1 MENNL
6 LYRVKEQ
13 YDNLKL
19 RDYLKH
25 YENLS
30 SRMIKSAGIQKRIK
44 VNGKV
49 EKLNYIVKL
58 GDEIS
63 FNITKEESQNI
74 MPEPM
79 ELDIVFEDIDL
90 IVVNKSPNMVV
101 HPTKSHPYGTLANG
115 LMYHFK
121 ETNQNCIVRLVS
133 RLDMD
138 TSGLIMIGKNQHAH
152 MVLSR
157 DMQEN
162 KVVKEYLAIIHGN
175 LENKSG
181 TIDLPIGRRTEDSIK
196 REVLEEGQRSITHY
210 EVLES
215 YPKGDLVRLRLETG
229 RTHQIRVHLSHLGH
243 PIFGDVLYGE
253 EEKEL
258 IDRQALHAYRLEIL
272 HPKTR
277 EKLELQC
284 DLPEDMK
291 NLIENYLK

>member
-79 ELDIVFEDIDL
+79 ELDIVFEDMDL

>member
-79 ELDIVFEDIDL
+79 DLDIVFEDMDL

-284 DLPEDMK
+284 DLPKDMK

>member
-79 ELDIVFEDIDL
+79 DLDIVFEDIDL

-284 DLPEDMK
+284 DLPKDMK